1 MMSRTIPLIGL
12 CALCLGTPPHTA
24 GTAPPQSLVGISVPS
39 RIATIAPEQAG
50 KLVTMP
56 VHDGDRVAA
65 GDVLFAL
72 SSTLEQLEVDRL
84 RALADS
90 DLAARRARATLAYAE
105 QQAKRERDLRDQEIS
120 SERDLQA
127 QEHEFELAR
136 LRVEQA
142 ELDHAQARNAL
153 RQAEERL
160 AQRTVES
167 PFDGVVTHRFK
178 SVGEAVEKFV
188 PVVEVMTLDPLWIEF
203 ECPVTDKHLFREG
216 GTVAVAPAVQ
226 PDDVRTATITYV
238 SPKATAASHSFM
250 VRAAVPNPDRSWQTG
265 LKMTVEPDTTQA
277 APPRGK

>member
-1 MMSRTIPLIGL
+1 MSRTIPAIGL
-12 CALCLGTPPHTA
+12 CALCFA
-24 GTAPPQSLVGISVPS
+24 APPRAPESPPPASLVGISVPS

-50 KLVTMP
+50 KLVTVP
-56 VHDGDRVAA
+56 VHDGVRVAA

-84 RALADS
+84 RALAES
-90 DLAARRARATLAYAE
+90 DLAERRARATLAFAA
-105 QQAKRERDLRDQEIS
+105 QQAKRERDLRDEEIS
-120 SERDLQA
+120 SERDVQA
-127 QEHEFELAR
+127 QEHELELAR

-160 AQRTVES
+160 AQRTVTS
-167 PFDGVVTHRFK
+167 PFDGIVTHRFK

-203 ECPVTDKHLFREG
+203 ECPVTEQHLFREG

-238 SPKATAASHSFM
+238 SPKATAASHTFM
-250 VRAAVPNPDRSWQTG
+250 VRAAVPNPDRTWQTG
-265 LKMTVEPDTTQA
+265 LKMTVEPETTAA
-277 APPRGK
+277 APARGK